1 MTAGPFESL
10 GVRDLAALHIPR
22 GDGSPD
28 PQTSVEHDLREP
40 LDGIVRALQR
50 LSLHDS
56 GEPDPTADST
66 RLLHLARSLAGEL
79 RGVVDALLNASDGRP
94 ADRRARQEKL
104 PVIEAFEDALALA
117 GPRLAGRHV
126 TVSCPRGLSIT
137 TSPDRLRDLLVILIV
152 EAAREPGEVHVV
164 AQRDHDE
171 LVIVFAGLRAG
182 AAAGRH
188 LDRVQALAGGLGG
201 RIDVVAH
208 PDADAG
214 IRVRLPQQRSY
225 DDAAHSSRTAAHP
238 AA

>member
-10 GVRDLAALHIPR
+10 EVQDVSALRVPR
-22 GDGSPD
+22 GDGSPG
-28 PQTSVEHDLREP
+28 TEAVEDLREP

-56 GEPDPTADST
+56 GTPEPTADST

-79 RGVVDALLNASDGRP
+79 RGVVDALLNESDGRP
-94 ADRRARQEKL
+94 SDRRARQEKL
-104 PVIEAFEDALALA
+104 PVVDAFEDALALA

-137 TSPDRLRDLLVILIV
+137 TSPDRLRDLLVILLV
-152 EAAREPGEVHVV
+152 QAAREPGEVHVV
-164 AQRDHDE
+164 AQRDQGE
-171 LVIVFAGLRAG
+171 VVIVFAGLRAG

-225 DDAAHSSRTAAHP
+225 DDAASPGRTAAHP